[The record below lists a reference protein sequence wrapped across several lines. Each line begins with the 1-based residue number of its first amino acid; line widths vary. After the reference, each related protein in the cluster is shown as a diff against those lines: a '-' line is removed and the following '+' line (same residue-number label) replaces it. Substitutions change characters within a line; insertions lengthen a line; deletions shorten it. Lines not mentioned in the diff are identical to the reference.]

1 MSKSREYQALAL
13 LGPGTDPES
22 WAVRMALASLIVNQ
36 ELQSSLG
43 EAMELLPSGALAPL
57 YKLRLERQAM
67 NALPMN
73 CGITITITGD
83 AKTGTLTIGGH
94 PTPMET
100 EALKKMKAR
109 YNETLAAMDKAMATG
124 ADYVRCRACANTGA
138 PLMRNKSWIALDDT
152 CQPLNGPDDMLCPC
166 GKLREPYDCQTDEWV
181 KV

>member
-1 MSKSREYQALAL
+1 MITKSREYQALAL

-22 WAVRMALASLIVNQ
+22 WAVRMALAGLIVNQ
-36 ELQSSLG
+36 ELKSSLG

-57 YKLRLERQAM
+57 YKMRLERQAM

-109 YNETLAAMDKAMATG
+109 YNETLAAMDKAMAMG
-124 ADYVRCRACANTGA
+124 ADYVRCRACASDTA
-138 PLMRNKSWIALDDT
+138 DT

-166 GKLREPYDCQTDEWV
+166 GKLREPYDCQADEWI
-181 KV
+181 KA